1 MSDLQIY
8 YLFKQEFQKVDQQG
22 APNAARTISSKA
34 WNPHVDTIYDTI

>member
-8 YLFKQEFQKVDQQG
+8 YLFKLEFQKVDQQG
-22 APNAARTISSKA
+22 APNAPRTINSKA